1 MGDKIT
7 QIFNNYGSGPQIANA
22 DSVIVIGSPSR
33 NSGRSSISR
42 CAACKYG
49 DVVMSGP
56 HEGSGMYVKCK
67 RAKRAIIVNNGQT
80 ICDSFE
86 SKADIKS
93 EK

>member
-22 DSVIVIGSPSR
+22 DSVIIIGSQGKS
-33 NSGRSSISR
+33 NKNNISR

-56 HEGSGMYVKCK
+56 HEGSGLYVKCK
-67 RAKRAIIVNNGQT
+67 RTKRAIIVNNGQT